1 MIENTL
7 NSQKDV
13 NQGLNYLSKKEKCF
27 ANLISMI
34 NDFPLPKR
42 SSGFEALLKII
53 ISQQLSTTAANSIW
67 NKFID
72 SNLTSRTNIL
82 AANEQTLLSRG
93 LSRQKCIYVKALSN

>member
-13 NQGLNYLSKKEKCF
+13 NQGLNYLSKKEKCL

-42 SSGFEALLKII
+42 NSGFEAILKII
-53 ISQQLSTTAANSIW
+53 IRLKSDYLKI
-67 NKFID
+67 I
-72 SNLTSRTNIL
+72 LTVQVMVI
-82 AANEQTLLSRG
+82 
-93 LSRQKCIYVKALSN
+93 